1 MEPFVSVMNVSDIRY
16 VYIQVTNG
24 RSPKI
29 NIIRH
34 ARGGW
39 PAVCH
44 QTIGQENGWALPST
58 CAVESYGKNE
68 RFGKLSKTAML
79 VLTIPHSNAAEERVF
94 SMIRKNQTSFRPS
107 LDPKEILSSLITIKM
122 EVENRGEDKYSFPP
136 TVIREAKSATRK
148 YNRAHK
154 TTYS

>member
-1 MEPFVSVMNVSDIRY
+1 MLEEDDLLSVIKPLDKR
-16 VYIQVTNG
+16 TNG
-24 RSPKI
+24 RYQAHVLWNHMAKMKCPDG
-29 NIIRH
+29 R
-34 ARGGW
+34 
-39 PAVCH
+39 
-44 QTIGQENGWALPST
+44 Q
-58 CAVESYGKNE
+58 

-148 YNRAHK
+148 YNRAQK